1 MAPLD
6 ESITQLEAAIAAQD
20 LLRPVLGDAAVDAVV
35 TTLRARLDTLRAER
49 PDALGESGGL
59 SAEQLYARIQRH
71 LPPELAAK
79 MGATGRSGGER
90 KQVTVL
96 FADISG
102 FTALGERLDPE
113 DVVTLTNEVLKEL
126 AEAVYQYE
134 GYIDKFVGDAI
145 MAVFGAPVA
154 HEDDPERALRTGLA
168 MRERMERFNRR
179 WIDRLGEPLDVHV
192 GVNTGPVV
200 AGNVGPDLRLS
211 YTVMGDTVNTAARL
225 VDVAPPGQILVSRST
240 YRLAQGAFTFVVH
253 DSISVKGKREPLA
266 AFELQRAKLLPN
278 KSRGLGDLARAFVG
292 REREMDRL
300 RQVQRDLEDGH
311 GSIVT
316 ITGEAGIGKSRLMAE
331 WRAGIGERARWLE
344 GRAFPHTRGLAFGPF
359 LDLLRRYA
367 GIKDEDSDAVA
378 HRRLANTIDDLFPG
392 DREAHAIFANLLGMR
407 LTADEAAAIKP
418 LSAET
423 LRRRIFTL
431 VEALFTRLAR
441 ERPTIV
447 IVEDMHWADRTSVE
461 MVEHL
466 LPLATRVPL
475 TIVGVFRLQPG
486 ERPIGIEPMLETRH
500 DARTVQISLP
510 PLSST
515 SSLAMVEQ
523 LLDTDELP
531 AIVNTAI
538 VSKAEGNPFFVE
550 EVIRSLIERG
560 ALIRSED
567 DRGWEATSLMGSL
580 AVPDTLHGLL
590 MARLDRLPDETKW
603 VAQQAAVIGRIF
615 LYRVLRYLS
624 GGDSSLDLGL
634 SQLEQEQ
641 VIREHLRHP
650 EVEYI
655 FKHALTQEVAYQSLL
670 APRRKNLHRKVGE
683 AMEAIFAERLGEF
696 RSILATHFSRAEV
709 WDKAVDY
716 LEQTGDA
723 AARLFA
729 HSEARLH
736 YVDALAALAH
746 LPATGETRRRRATV
760 LTKLVS
766 VAFAED
772 TPEQNLERLTEAES
786 LIRDLLDSEESSDDD
801 RLRLARV
808 HYWMG
813 RLLFFRNQMRE
824 ATDYYRRVIAVGEE
838 FGDEELVAIPSSA
851 IGRTLVL
858 QGQFGG
864 AEPFLERALGPLA
877 EAASWPE
884 WVLTAGLVGA
894 SLAARGRCAEGLD
907 EAQRALTR
915 AQEIRSVSSVAI
927 SRLFLAFIYL
937 TVGDPIKMLEESR
950 QSVALAEQAGARLYT
965 FFGSGFRSWATG
977 RLGDFDAAIADMHRT
992 IELGRGLGT
1001 DLVLAAWFAAAE
1013 AEIYLA
1019 AGQVQTAIAR
1029 AADVV
1034 AIYRPRGNLFAE
1046 GLAERVWARGLA
1058 RQGPSGLSQAEEHLA
1073 ASIRAFEA
1081 GDARIEVARTH
1092 VVWGQVRRELR
1103 DHATAIAHFE
1113 RAARQLAESGLIG
1126 ELTEVNRQLAEL
1138 ERASEK

>member
-1 MAPLD
+1 MASPD
-6 ESITQLEAAIAAQD
+6 EPIAQLEAAIAAQD
-20 LLRPVLGDAAVDAVV
+20 LLRPTLGDAAVDAAVA
-35 TTLRARLDTLRAER
+35 TLRARLATLRAGL
-49 PDALGESGGL
+49 PDTRSDPAGL
-59 SAEQLYARIQRH
+59 SAEQLFARIQAH

-102 FTALGERLDPE
+102 FTALSERLDPE

-134 GYIDKFVGDAI
+134 GYIDKFVGDAV

-168 MRERMERFNRR
+168 MRERIEGFNRR

-225 VDVAPPGQILVSRST
+225 VDVAAPGQILISRST
-240 YRLAQGAFTFVVH
+240 YRLAQEAFTFVVH
-253 DSISVKGKREPLA
+253 DPISVKGKREPLA
-266 AFELQRAKLLPN
+266 VFELQRAKLLPN
-278 KSRGLGDLARAFVG
+278 KSRGLRDLARAFVG
-292 REREMDRL
+292 RERELEQL
-300 RQVQRDLEDGH
+300 RKVQRDLEDDR
-311 GSIVT
+311 GSVVT

-331 WRAGIGERARWLE
+331 WRANLGDRARWLE
-344 GRAFPHTRGLAFGPF
+344 GRSFPHTRGLAFGPF
-359 LDLLRRYA
+359 LDLIRRHA
-367 GIKDEDSDAVA
+367 GIKDEDSEAVA
-378 HRRLANTIDDLFPG
+378 HRRLANAIEDLFPG
-392 DREAHAIFANLLGMR
+392 DREAHAIFANILGMR
-407 LTADEAAAIKP
+407 LTTDEAATIEP
-418 LSAET
+418 LSAEA
-423 LRRRIFTL
+423 LRQRIFRL

-447 IVEDMHWADRTSVE
+447 VVEDMHWADRTSLE
-461 MVEHL
+461 MIEHL

-475 TIVGVFRLQPG
+475 AIVGVFRLQPG
-486 ERPIGIEPMLETRH
+486 ERPISIEPLEA
-500 DARTVQISLP
+500 ARPGHQVVQLSLL
-510 PLSST
+510 PLSNT
-515 SSLAMVEQ
+515 SSLTMVEQ
-523 LLDTDELP
+523 LLDTDDLP
-531 AIVNTAI
+531 ATVKTEIVD
-538 VSKAEGNPFFVE
+538 KAEGNPFFVE

-567 DRGWEATSLMGSL
+567 DRGWVATSLLGSV
-580 AVPDTLHGLL
+580 AVPDTLRGLL
-590 MARLDRLPDETKW
+590 MARLDRLPEETKW

-615 LYRVLRYLS
+615 LYRVLRYLFD
-624 GGDSSLDLGL
+624 GESSLDLGL
-634 SQLEQEQ
+634 SQLEREEL
-641 VIREHLRHP
+641 IREHLRHP

-670 APRRKNLHRKVGE
+670 APRRKDLHRKVGE

-709 WDKAVDY
+709 WDKAVVY

-723 AARLFA
+723 AARLFS

-736 YVDALAALAH
+736 YVDEIAALAH
-746 LPATGETRRRRATV
+746 RPVTGTTRRRRVEV

-772 TPEQNLERLTEAES
+772 SPEENLGRLTEAES
-786 LIRDLLDSEESSDDD
+786 LARDLLGSADASNDD

-808 HYWMG
+808 HYWIG
-813 RLLFFRNQMRE
+813 RLLFFRNQMGD
-824 ATDYYRRVIAVGEE
+824 AMSYYRQVIAIGEE
-838 FGDEELVAIPSSA
+838 FGDPELIAIPSSA

-858 QGQFGG
+858 QGQFDG
-864 AEPFLERALGPLA
+864 AEPFLQRALAPLA
-877 EAASWPE
+877 KAANWPE

-907 EAQRALTR
+907 TSRRALTR
-915 AQEIRSVSSVAI
+915 AHDIRSDSAI
-927 SRLFLAFIYL
+927 AVSRLFLAFIHL
-937 TVGDPIKMLEESR
+937 VLGDHVKMLEESR
-950 QSVALAEQAGARLYT
+950 QSVALAEQTGARLYA
-965 FFGSGFRSWATG
+965 FFGSGFRSWAIG
-977 RLGDFDAAIADMHRT
+977 RLGDFDAALVEMRRT
-992 IELGRGLGT
+992 IELGRDLGS

-1019 AGQVQTAIAR
+1019 AGRVQTAIAR
-1029 AADVV
+1029 AEDVV
-1034 AIYRPRGNLFAE
+1034 ATYRPLGNLFAE

-1058 RQGPSGLSQAEEHLA
+1058 SLGPRELSRAEEHLA
-1073 ASIRAFEA
+1073 ASVRAFEA
-1081 GDARIEVARTH
+1081 GGARIEVARTH
-1092 VVWGQVRRELR
+1092 VAWGQVSRELDDR
-1103 DHATAIAHFE
+1103 ATAIAHLE
-1113 RAARQLAESGLIG
+1113 RAAGQLAESGLNA
-1126 ELTEVNRQLAEL
+1126 ELAQVTRQLTELGHR
-1138 ERASEK
+1138 